1 MTSEQF
7 TKGRTEFIKAC
18 SKARREDLSA
28 AVYDLDMICDGL
40 LQQNAHL
47 CDEILSLK
55 SVISAA
61 IDELRSNGREM
72 PHKMALELA
81 ALARKDADALGKESH
96 ANLQIAINLG
106 AIANRKAQAKDA
118 INTRHDKEGGSRD
131 LKTKLRDIWAT
142 GKYLYRTTCADK
154 EYRELGIKTYGT
166 AYGYL
171 EGTPDPDPWS
181 AKEQERLAKQQAKG
195 KRK

>member
-7 TKGRTEFIKAC
+7 TKGRKEFIKVF

-61 IDELRSNGREM
+61 IEELRSNGREM
-72 PHKMALELA
+72 PHKMALELM
-81 ALARKDADALGKESH
+81 ALARRDADALSKESR
-96 ANLQIAINLG
+96 ANLQTAINLG
-106 AIANRKAQAKDA
+106 VIANRKEQAKDA
-118 INTRHDKEGGSRD
+118 INARHGKEGGSRD
-131 LKTKLRDIWAT
+131 ARAQLRATWAQGNFST
-142 GKYLYRTTCADK
+142 RGDCAEQERGNYKGVKGKELSLSQAIKYLRN
-154 EYRELGIKTYGT
+154 
-166 AYGYL
+166 
-171 EGTPDPDPWS
+171 TPDPDPWH
-181 AKEQERLAKQQAKG
+181 ADP
-195 KRK
+195 KRKKRNT